1 MDKPRAAPDNS
12 PITNGETPMKAAVLY
27 EPNKP
32 LVIEDV
38 GVRKP
43 RAREV
48 LIRTTCAGLC
58 HSDLHFMEGLYPHP
72 LPAVLGHESAG
83 IVEEVGED
91 VVYVKKGDR
100 VITCLSV
107 FCGVCDQ
114 CTSGRPAI
122 CTGVDVKLPPGVSDR
137 MVWSKPGKIHQ
148 FLNMSSFAEQ
158 MLVHENAIVKIRE
171 DMPLDR
177 AALIGCGV
185 ITGTGAVFNTAAVK
199 PGETMVVIG
208 CGGIGMAAINGGAI
222 AGAGRIIAVDTNP
235 QKLELALKLGAT
247 DAVNARDGDPV
258 QQVIELTKGK
268 VHHAFEAVGAKKTA
282 EQAFQMLGPGGVA
295 TIIGMIPFGEKIELH
310 GFDFLRGEKKIQGS
324 SMGSNRF
331 RTDMPRLI
339 DHYMRG
345 KLHLD
350 ELISAR
356 IKLSEINEGFANMKS
371 GKVLRSVIMFDA

>member
-1 MDKPRAAPDNS
+1 
-12 PITNGETPMKAAVLY
+12 MKAAVLY

-43 RAREV
+43 KAREV
-48 LIRTTCAGLC
+48 LVRTVCAGLC

-83 IVEEVGED
+83 VVEEVGSD
-91 VVYVKKGDR
+91 VTYVKKGDH
-100 VITCLSV
+100 VISCLSV
-107 FCGVCDQ
+107 FCGVCEQ

-137 MVWSKPGKIHQ
+137 MVWSKPDKIHQ
-148 FLNMSSFAEQ
+148 FLNLSSFAEQ
-158 MLVHENAIVKIRE
+158 MLVHENALVKIRE

-185 ITGTGAVFNTAAVK
+185 VTGAGAVFNTAKVA
-199 PGETMVVIG
+199 PGETVVVIG
-208 CGGIGMAAINGGAI
+208 CGGIGMAAINGAAI

-235 QKLELALKLGAT
+235 QKLALALKLGAT

-258 QQVIELTKGK
+258 AQVQELTKGQ
-268 VHHAFEAVGAKKTA
+268 VHHTFEAVGSKQTA

-295 TIIGMIPFGEKIELH
+295 TIIGMIPFGTKIELH

-339 DHYMRG
+339 DHYLRG
-345 KLHLD
+345 RLHLD
-350 ELISAR
+350 EWISAR

>member
-1 MDKPRAAPDNS
+1 MR
-12 PITNGETPMKAAVLY
+12 AAVLY

-32 LVIEDV
+32 LVIENV

-48 LIRTTCAGLC
+48 LLRTACAGLC

-72 LPAVLGHESAG
+72 LPAVIGHESAG

-91 VVYVKKGDR
+91 VTYVKKGDR

-107 FCGVCDQ
+107 FCGVCEQ

-148 FLNMSSFAEQ
+148 FLNLSSFAEQ

-185 ITGTGAVFNTAAVK
+185 ITGTGAVFNTAGVK

-222 AGAGRIIAVDTNP
+222 AGAGRVIAVDTNP
-235 QKLELALKLGAT
+235 QKLALALELGAT
-247 DAVNARDGDPV
+247 DIVNARDSHN
-258 QQVIELTKGK
+258 I
-268 VHHAFEAVGAKKTA
+268 EAVGAKQTA
-282 EQAFQMLGPGGVA
+282 EQAFQMLGPGGAA
-295 TIIGMIPFGEKIELH
+295 TIIGMIPFGVNIELH

-339 DHYMRG
+339 EHYLRG

-350 ELISAR
+350 KWISAR
-356 IKLSEINEGFANMKS
+356 IGLDEINDGFAKMKS
-371 GKVLRSVIMFDA
+371 GDGLRSVIMFDA